1 MMIMMEGHDGQKGR
15 EVGGELKNV
24 LFLKYS
30 FEQQKLLVYFAGQ
43 AQYWLN

>member
-1 MMIMMEGHDGQKGR
+1 MIMMKGHDGQKGR

-30 FEQQKLLVYFAGQ
+30 FEQQKLQIYFVGQ
-43 AQYWLN
+43 AQCLLN

>member
-1 MMIMMEGHDGQKGR
+1 MIMMWGHDGQEGR

-30 FEQQKLLVYFAGQ
+30 FEQQKLQIYFFDQ
-43 AQYWLN
+43 AQYLTS

>member
-1 MMIMMEGHDGQKGR
+1 MIMMRGHDGQKGR

-30 FEQQKLLVYFAGQ
+30 FEQQKLQIYFVDQ
-43 AQYWLN
+43 AQCLTS